1 MPDYQHPSE
10 LEPKLS
16 RAHLDVVCNNLLD
29 AAYKALEATSTD
41 DDTNWTRGIFPYGRI
56 HGRFKRLHLQGDLPW
71 FKLVNNTLDFT
82 VSIDGVLMQV
92 VTDDPDTRKKG
103 YRVEKNVVELYHDSL
118 LGPATD
124 GNVTWRLYVDSDRNP
139 DGPTLIVSVLGF
151 DTNRNVVSKWTHNY
165 EPLVSVR
172 VTELSPIVEIDDSLP
187 VRRDKDAAQKET
199 KDADLKDE

>member
-1 MPDYQHPSE
+1 MPEYQHPSE

-29 AAYKALEATSTD
+29 AAYKALEATSTE
-41 DDTNWTRGIFPYGRI
+41 DDTNWTKGIFPYGRI
-56 HGRFKRLHLQGDLPW
+56 HGRFRRLHRQGDLPW
-71 FKLVNNTLDFT
+71 FKLVNNTLDYT
-82 VSIDGVLMQV
+82 ISIDGVLMQV

-139 DGPTLIVSVLGF
+139 DGPTLTVSALGF
-151 DTNRNVVSKWTHNY
+151 DTNRNVISKWPHTY

-172 VTELSPIVEIDDSLP
+172 TTELSPVVELADSLP
-187 VRRDKDAAQKET
+187 VRRDQDAGQQDPKDAVW
-199 KDADLKDE
+199 KDE